1 MICGSSWKTRKLDEE
16 VDPSQ
21 HHSLNTF
28 ISSDIFNPIS
38 RDGYLCFTVFKFT
51 IFVPLQLILLNF
63 SLQENK
69 TLPAQQEMPMV
80 KSGN

>member
-51 IFVPLQLILLNF
+51 VFVPVQLILLYYYCK
-63 SLQENK
+63 K
-69 TLPAQQEMPMV
+69 TKPFLHNRKCQW
-80 KSGN
+80 